1 MVPDVQGEEPLPR
14 SSCVRLGAWQIL
26 SLPLPGLATTVRIKT
41 PGHIVELRLIAGVPG
56 AIVQLDLTVSMFSR
70 DHPDSVQLAHVWVP
84 LDALV
89 VLPPA
94 TS

>member
-1 MVPDVQGEEPLPR
+1 VRETWGMADLESYPPR
-14 SSCVRLGAWQIL
+14 VGDH
-26 SLPLPGLATTVRIKT
+26 VRIKT
-41 PGHIVELRLIAGVPG
+41 PGHVIELRLVAGVPG

>member
-1 MVPDVQGEEPLPR
+1 MADPE
-14 SSCVRLGAWQIL
+14 SF
-26 SLPLPGLATTVRIKT
+26 SLRVGDHVRIKT
-41 PGHIVELRLIAGVPG
+41 PGHVVELRPVAGVPG

-70 DHPDSVQLAHVWVP
+70 DHPDAVQMAHVWVP
-84 LDALV
+84 LDMLV